1 MKKNF
6 RNFSLMASVCL
17 MSFGVASCSTTFEI
31 PNMTLS
37 FSNIEMDAGE
47 TLQIKISIDKKY
59 QNAPAHWFTTNE
71 NVAYF
76 RNPEVGYVTAVGE
89 GTATVTAAVA
99 GAFASCKITVKSD
112 GGDPEAARFILQT
125 SVSVKIGQSSKL
137 TYSVNPVG
145 STITFTSSDD
155 QVVGVSTDGT
165 VTGISKGNAVITA
178 VCNNGITRTCNVEVT
193 EEGSVDPTD
202 LDIGVPTDLRRS
214 GEIVIGTPEISE
226 NTVKYLC
233 AKFNKLTNS
242 NVTFTYKPFED
253 SKGVS
258 NFSPKAENGPD
269 VFPFVSDQVMNLSNI
284 GALAP
289 VYEPDISVFRSTM
302 LAGSIDAA
310 TWRDTVYGY
319 PFAADNGV
327 VMFYDKRI
335 VTDAEVSKLDTLPEL
350 LKLAT
355 DKSKLLSYDLTNG
368 FYGGAALH
376 TYSGGKSLFSL
387 KYKNGKAV
395 SSSTFNSAAGLKGLK
410 LTYDIMN
417 HPRWTSKIDVPGNS
431 NIMAT
436 IVDTSKAAD
445 YKKMLGDNFGVAPTP
460 YVTTEKTERIS
471 TYLGYK
477 FYGVNNSIQDA
488 TKKQTAHYL
497 SKFLISEYAQNYRFE
512 QDRTQPTLSSLQ
524 TICADEPHVK
534 ALNQEKSAGG
544 TMLLSIFGDEYFN
557 NTGLYVTKLLNDYI
571 AEDIDPTDDDLTTIL
586 DDLDGSWK

>member
-1 MKKNF
+1 MK
-6 RNFSLMASVCL
+6 
-17 MSFGVASCSTTFEI
+17 T
-31 PNMTLS
+31 
-37 FSNIEMDAGE
+37 GE
-47 TLQIKISIDKKY
+47 TIKIQISIDKKY
-59 QNAPAHWFTTNE
+59 QNAPVHWFTTNE

-76 RNPEVGYVTAVGE
+76 RDPTKSGYVTAVGE

-99 GAFASCKITVKSD
+99 GAFASCKITVSSD
-112 GGDPEAARFILQT
+112 EGDPEAARFILQT

-145 STITFTSSDD
+145 STITFTSSDN

-165 VTGISKGNAVITA
+165 VTGVSKGNAVITA
-178 VCNNGITRTCNVEVT
+178 VCSNGITRTCNVEVT

-214 GEIVIGTPEISE
+214 GQIVIGTPEISE

-233 AKFNKLTNS
+233 AKFNELTNS
-242 NVTFTYKPFED
+242 TVSFTYKPFED
-253 SKGVS
+253 NKGVS

-269 VFPFVSDQVMNLSNI
+269 VFPFISDQVMNLSNI

-302 LAGSIDAA
+302 LKGAIDAA

-335 VTDAEVSKLDTLPEL
+335 VTDAKVSKLDTLPEL
-350 LKLAT
+350 FELAESEKKLI
-355 DKSKLLSYDLTNG
+355 SYEITNG

-376 TYSGGKSLFSL
+376 TFSSGDSMFSL

-410 LTYDIMN
+410 LTYDIMSQ
-417 HPRWTSKIDVPGNS
+417 PRWTAKTDVPGNS

-436 IVDTSKAAD
+436 IVSTSNAAD

-460 YVTTEKTERIS
+460 YITSAKTERLS

-544 TMLLSIFGDEYFN
+544 TMPLNIFGDEYFN

-571 AEDIDPTDDDLTTIL
+571 AEDIVPTDDDLTTIL